1 MKAKI
6 SARAV
11 VRSGQRRVP
20 ISAFSSAKKLSAAA
34 LS

>member
-11 VRSGQRRVP
+11 ARFGQVRVP
-20 ISAFSSAKKLSAAA
+20 ISSLSSAKKLSAAA

>member
-11 VRSGQRRVP
+11 VRSGQWRVP
-20 ISAFSSAKKLSAAA
+20 ISAVGSAKKLPAAA